1 MHPVLIDF
9 GFFKLHTYGLMMAIA
24 FLVGMQLATR
34 EARRLDLSV
43 ERRFD
48 QFILDLCFWILI
60 AGMVG
65 SRILYIATNWENDYA
80 GDPLKVFRI
89 WEGGLVFYGGLI
101 GATAFSVFY
110 CIYKKHDFFMVADV
124 LCPQVAMGQFFGRL
138 GCFAAGC
145 CWGDPAG
152 GAATGMQFPAGSL
165 AYSSMQR
172 AGEIAA
178 DATHTMHVH
187 PSQLYES
194 FGTLAI
200 FFTLHFIRTKK
211 RFHGQM
217 LLSYMM
223 LYAAL
228 RFTLEFWRGD
238 DNERKVWQLLE
249 NLTLSTSQIISIA
262 WASIALGLLVYLL
275 RRRGAVDSGASAA

>member
-9 GFFKLHTYGLMMAIA
+9 GIFKLHTYGLMMAIA

-34 EARRLDLSV
+34 EARRIDLSPS
-43 ERRFD
+43 RTFD
-48 QFILDLCFWILI
+48 QFVLDLCFWILI

-65 SRILYIATNWENDYA
+65 ARILYIATNWEGDYA
-80 GDPLKVFRI
+80 NDPLKIFRI

-110 CIYKKHDFFMVADV
+110 CIYKKHDFFMVADA

-145 CWGDPAG
+145 CWGDPTETSPFG
-152 GAATGMQFPAGSL
+152 IQFPVGSL

-172 AGEIAA
+172 AGEVAA

-200 FFTLHFIRTKK
+200 FFTLHFIRTRK

-223 LYAAL
+223 LYAGL
-228 RFTLEFWRGD
+228 RFMLEFWRGD
-238 DNERKVWQLLE
+238 DKERVIWQLMSGFE
-249 NLTLSTSQIISIA
+249 LSTSQIISIA
-262 WASIALGLLVYLL
+262 WASIALGLLVFLL
-275 RRRGAVDSGASAA
+275 RRRGAVQEAAA